1 MDAQAQVI
9 DFLKLNGLPFE
20 LRQHP
25 VVHTMDDCAA
35 LGLPAPHCKNL
46 FLCNRAATQFYLFLL
61 GADKPFV
68 TREISHALGVS
79 RLSFGKDEPLF
90 AMLHTHPGAV
100 SPMGLIFPEAA
111 PVRLLCD
118 VEGPPG
124 PAGPGGGAYGPP
136 ALLHQGPQFRPGLA
150 GRGPH
155 VAEHLVQVQLPQGDW
170 HGAHTRRMAETL
182 SLICLATAGLF
193 MV

>member
-9 DFLKLNGLPFE
+9 DFLKLNGLP
-20 LRQHP
+20 LSSCGSTP
-25 VVHTMDDCAA
+25 PST
-35 LGLPAPHCKNL
+35 PWTIAPPSACPPRTVKPL
-46 FLCNRAATQFYLFLL
+46 FCNRAATQFYLFLL

-118 VEGPPG
+118 RSLTAL
-124 PAGPGGGAYGPP
+124 PAIAFHPLTP
-136 ALLHQGPQFRPGLA
+136 AASLWMPADAFFR
-150 GRGPH
+150 RF
-155 VAEHLVQVQLPQGDW
+155 LPLTGHEVTFLD
-170 HGAHTRRMAETL
+170 
-182 SLICLATAGLF
+182 
-193 MV
+193 V

>member
-25 VVHTMDDCAA
+25 TVHTMDDCAA

-118 VEGPPG
+118 RSLTAL
-124 PAGPGGGAYGPP
+124 PAIAFHPLTP
-136 ALLHQGPQFRPGLA
+136 AASLWMPADAFFHRF
-150 GRGPH
+150 
-155 VAEHLVQVQLPQGDW
+155 LPLTGHEVTFLD
-170 HGAHTRRMAETL
+170 
-182 SLICLATAGLF
+182 
-193 MV
+193 V

>member
-25 VVHTMDDCAA
+25 AVHTMDDCAA

-118 VEGPPG
+118 RSLTALPAIAFHPLTPAASLWMPADAFFRRFLPLPG
-124 PAGPGGGAYGPP
+124 HEVTF
-136 ALLHQGPQFRPGLA
+136 LD
-150 GRGPH
+150 
-155 VAEHLVQVQLPQGDW
+155 V
-170 HGAHTRRMAETL
+170 
-182 SLICLATAGLF
+182 
-193 MV
+193 

>member
-1 MDAQAQVI
+1 MYLSPVYTAAPAVADERVGTVFAALDSLGIPYIRFEHDATA
-9 DFLKLNGLPFE
+9 
-20 LRQHP
+20 
-25 VVHTMDDCAA
+25 TMEDCAA
-35 LGLPAPHCKNL
+35 VGKALEGTICKNL

-118 VEGPPG
+118 RSLTAL
-124 PAGPGGGAYGPP
+124 PAIAFHPLTP
-136 ALLHQGPQFRPGLA
+136 AASLWMPADAFFHRF
-150 GRGPH
+150 
-155 VAEHLVQVQLPQGDW
+155 LPLTGHEVTFLD
-170 HGAHTRRMAETL
+170 
-182 SLICLATAGLF
+182 
-193 MV
+193 V